1 MRITRSVVVILF
13 CISLP
18 LFLLLTNLR
27 VLATNYSV
35 YEFAFERY
43 EIEESSG
50 LDQQQLNV
58 VATSLIDYFQNART
72 WIDSLR
78 VLKRFS
84 RGF

>member
-58 VATSLIDYFQNART
+58 VATSLIDYFQNARS
-72 WIDSLR
+72 DELLD
-78 VLKRFS
+78 VVPNPV
-84 RGF
+84 